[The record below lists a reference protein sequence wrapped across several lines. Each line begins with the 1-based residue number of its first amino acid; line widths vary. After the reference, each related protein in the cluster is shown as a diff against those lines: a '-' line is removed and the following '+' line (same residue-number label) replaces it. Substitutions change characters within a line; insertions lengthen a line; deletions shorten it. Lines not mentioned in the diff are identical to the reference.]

1 MQVTTSTSD
10 LLPHIALN
18 AGTSSPINLSTSAI
32 AANTV
37 LEGTSGSR
45 TFFGIL
51 EVDYSLSISPPEV
64 KVDAFISHFGQ
75 KTQLGGIDLNPNNP
89 NAKIGGSVLGV
100 KAEVDLSFDFNSY
113 ILTITATGCLPIVGC
128 KTASTQIHL

>member
-1 MQVTTSTSD
+1 MQVTTSASD

-18 AGTSSPINLSTSAI
+18 QGTSSPINLSTAAI

-37 LEGTSGSR
+37 LEGTSGSH
-45 TFFGIL
+45 TFFGIV

-64 KVDAFISHFGQ
+64 KVDIFITHFGQ
-75 KTQLGGIDLNPNNP
+75 KTRIGGIDLNPNNP

-100 KAEVDLSFDFNSY
+100 KAEVDLSFDFNTY